1 MLNSVVITFDC
12 GDYDV
17 APLCLLEEQK
27 LSLIVF
33 GRDPSVASRPELLG
47 DEARQLNPSS
57 HISLSIQTV
66 HEQGKR
72 FESPS

>member
-1 MLNSVVITFDC
+1 MLNSAVITFDC

-17 APLCLLEEQK
+17 ALCLLEEQK
-27 LSLIVF
+27 VSLIVF
-33 GRDPSVASRPELLG
+33 GRDPSVAWRPELLG

-57 HISLSIQTV
+57 HVSLSIQTV